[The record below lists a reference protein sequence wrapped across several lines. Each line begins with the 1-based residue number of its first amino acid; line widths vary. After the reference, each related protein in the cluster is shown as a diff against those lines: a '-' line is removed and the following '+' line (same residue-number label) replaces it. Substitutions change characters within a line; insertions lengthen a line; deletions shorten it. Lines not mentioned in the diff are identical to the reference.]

1 MPANHAY
8 SETSNRSSTT
18 SRGKSERSNALVPFA
33 PAVIRLL
40 QGPLYS
46 DDTTPWNLL
55 LQHHEQARHYC
66 AQIGL
71 ELLVYEEDGFA
82 FLRQP
87 EWEDDEGRPI
97 ELPRLTRRLPL
108 SREVSMLCVLLRE
121 QLLQFETSNLL
132 STACLL
138 TREQIREM
146 LLPMLPERNNEL
158 QLQRRID
165 SLIEKVSDLGFLKKT
180 PRLGQEYF
188 EVRRILKAKINADQL
203 FELKERL
210 VDHGTAE

>member
-1 MPANHAY
+1 MRA
-8 SETSNRSSTT
+8 
-18 SRGKSERSNALVPFA
+18 NALA
-33 PAVIRLL
+33 PYAAAVIRLL

-55 LQHHEQARHYC
+55 LQYYEQVRQYC
-66 AQIGL
+66 AQMGL
-71 ELLVYEEDGFA
+71 ELLLYEEEGFA

-87 EWEDDEGRPI
+87 TWEDDEGHTI
-97 ELPRLTRRLPL
+97 ELPRLTRRIPL
-108 SREVSMLCVLLRE
+108 SREVSMLCILLRE

-146 LLPMLPERNNEL
+146 LLPMLPERNNEV
-158 QLQRRID
+158 QLQNRID
-165 SLIEKVSDLGFLKKT
+165 SLIEKVRDLGFLKKAS
-180 PRLGQEYF
+180 RLGQEYF

-210 VDHGTAE
+210 VEHGTVE

>member
-1 MPANHAY
+1 MRA
-8 SETSNRSSTT
+8 
-18 SRGKSERSNALVPFA
+18 NALTPYA

-55 LQHHEQARHYC
+55 LQYHEQVRHYC
-66 AQIGL
+66 AQMGM
-71 ELLVYEEDGFA
+71 ELLFYEEDGFA

-87 EWEDDEGRPI
+87 EWEDDEGHSI
-97 ELPRLTRRLPL
+97 ELPRLTRRVPL

-121 QLLQFETSNLL
+121 QLLQFETTNLL

-138 TREQIREM
+138 TREQIREI
-146 LLPMLPERNNEL
+146 LLPLLPERNNEV

-165 SLIEKVSDLGFLKKT
+165 SLIEKVSELGFLKKAS
-180 PRLGQEYF
+180 RLGQEYF
-188 EVRRILKAKINADQL
+188 EVRRIIKAKINADQL
-203 FELKERL
+203 FELRERL
-210 VDHGTAE
+210 VEHGPVEFS

>member
-1 MPANHAY
+1 MQSNRSY
-8 SETSNRSSTT
+8 SNGSNRSSAASPDKT
-18 SRGKSERSNALVPFA
+18 ERKNTVAPYA

-46 DDTTPWNLL
+46 DDATPWNLL
-55 LQHHEQARHYC
+55 LQHREQVRQHC

-71 ELLVYEEDGFA
+71 ELLLHEEDGFA
-82 FLRQP
+82 YVRQP

-121 QLLQFETSNLL
+121 QLLQFEAGNLL
-132 STACLL
+132 GTACLL

-146 LLPMLPERNNEL
+146 LLPVLPERNNEL

-165 SLIEKVSDLGFLKKT
+165 SLIEKVIDLGFLKKS

-188 EVRRILKAKINADQL
+188 EIRRILKAKINADQL

-210 VDHGTAE
+210 VDHGTVE